1 MAITGGYAQQYR
13 AKQLHLHWGSP
24 TTAGS
29 EHTINRKRFAAEV
42 RSPRSPRPSSPNAG
56 LMEKEFSLYTACPAS
71 SQMVLPLFFTSCCP
85 PAPLSRAG
93 LLPVSKAAPMGSC
106 LCPLLSTGPCCLH
119 PTCTFTPS
127 RDAQCSCMPLPAL
140 AMVGEPPWGCAPLWG
155 AQPASGLCVSLQLHV
170 VHYNT
175 KYENF
180 KVALGYP
187 DGLAVLGVFLEV
199 RTRAQTWAM
208 RGGSETGVGIR
219 GNSGDPQWCWCPWRG
234 GSSRTGCPLQAAKP
248 PFAAA
253 LQVGPRENP
262 YYEEII
268 KHLHEIQGEGKA
280 PSRES
285 PCSGEEGRIPCPPRH
300 TGCMQ
305 RGGARLGWAMPQ
317 VGCAP

>member
-1 MAITGGYAQQYR
+1 
-13 AKQLHLHWGSP
+13 
-24 TTAGS
+24 
-29 EHTINRKRFAAEV
+29 
-42 RSPRSPRPSSPNAG
+42 
-56 LMEKEFSLYTACPAS
+56 
-71 SQMVLPLFFTSCCP
+71 
-85 PAPLSRAG
+85 
-93 LLPVSKAAPMGSC
+93 MGSC
-106 LCPLLSTGPCCLH
+106 LCSLLSTGTCCLH
-119 PTCTFTPS
+119 PSCTFTPS
-127 RDAQCSCMPLPAL
+127 RDAQCGCMPLPAL

-199 RTRAQTWAM
+199 RTRAQTWAR
-208 RGGSETGVGIR
+208 RGGSGTGLGVR
-219 GNSGDPQWCWCPWRG
+219 GNSGDPQWCWCPWRR
-234 GSSRTGCPLQAAKP
+234 GSSRTGCPSQAAKP

-268 KHLHEIQGEGKA
+268 KYLQEIQGEGKA
-280 PSRES
+280 PSRET
-285 PCSGEEGRIPCPPRH
+285 PCSGEEGRIPCTPWH

-305 RGGARLGWAMPQ
+305 QGGARLGWAMPR